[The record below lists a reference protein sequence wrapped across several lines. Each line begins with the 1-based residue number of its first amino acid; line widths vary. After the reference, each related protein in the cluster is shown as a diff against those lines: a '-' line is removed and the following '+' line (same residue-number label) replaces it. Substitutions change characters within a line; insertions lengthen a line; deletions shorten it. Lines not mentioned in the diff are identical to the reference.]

1 MSVTSPAAGAAFSV
15 GETVTVSWSG
25 ADTDGGAL
33 SYTPMLSTDDG
44 VTWAPLAC
52 DTAETTCEFVPTRS
66 QVTESA
72 KVKVLVT
79 DSVNSGEDVTGAF
92 AIRPVVPTSAG
103 GGGVPTWGPVIGFPK
118 PASMT
123 DPKYIDPVT
132 WTLGAHGDTVYASWL
147 DQSDLYD
154 TKDHLR
160 VMKSTDRGTS
170 WGPAFDMSG
179 PMDLDGGAEDPD
191 GMQVFTFVGDVVYTL
206 SFERIDADNRKLV
219 VRKSRDGGASV
230 ETSSVVTTSKRSPA
244 YPNVQRPKMVV
255 DGANVYVLTD
265 VVASASSMQV
275 WLFKSTDG
283 GATFGGPTV
292 VTQGPWNGVGSI
304 GNAQFC
310 VEGDS
315 VYVTF
320 SYGNTNLYGPPD
332 AAMAVSHD
340 GGATFSPPET
350 RLTNVYLPS
359 VAAEEGR
366 VYVAAYAWPV
376 ADGVK
381 LTASDDYG
389 AAFGAARDSQ
399 RGLDGRLRGVAAED
413 PHARRPCHRHL
424 AGPRRRFVDPLAD
437 VLGGQRRRGCDL
449 RAHL

>member
-1 MSVTSPAAGAAFSV
+1 
-15 GETVTVSWSG
+15 
-25 ADTDGGAL
+25 
-33 SYTPMLSTDDG
+33 
-44 VTWAPLAC
+44 
-52 DTAETTCEFVPTRS
+52 
-66 QVTESA
+66 
-72 KVKVLVT
+72 
-79 DSVNSGEDVTGAF
+79 
-92 AIRPVVPTSAG
+92 
-103 GGGVPTWGPVIGFPK
+103 
-118 PASMT
+118 
-123 DPKYIDPVT
+123 
-132 WTLGAHGDTVYASWL
+132 
-147 DQSDLYD
+147 
-154 TKDHLR
+154 
-160 VMKSTDRGTS
+160 
-170 WGPAFDMSG
+170 
-179 PMDLDGGAEDPD
+179 
-191 GMQVFTFVGDVVYTL
+191 
-206 SFERIDADNRKLV
+206 
-219 VRKSRDGGASV
+219 
-230 ETSSVVTTSKRSPA
+230 
-244 YPNVQRPKMVV
+244 MVV
-255 DGANVYVLTD
+255 DGSNVYVLVD

-292 VTQGPWNGVGSI
+292 VAQGPWNGVGSI

-366 VYVAAYAWPV
+366 VYVAAYASTV

-389 AAFGAARDSQ
+389 ATFGAARTLSGGWTGDFEVSPPKILT
-399 RGLDGRLRGVAAED
+399 RGDRATVIWQGR
-413 PHARRPCHRHL
+413 
-424 AGPRRRFVDPLAD
+424 RRRFVDPLAD